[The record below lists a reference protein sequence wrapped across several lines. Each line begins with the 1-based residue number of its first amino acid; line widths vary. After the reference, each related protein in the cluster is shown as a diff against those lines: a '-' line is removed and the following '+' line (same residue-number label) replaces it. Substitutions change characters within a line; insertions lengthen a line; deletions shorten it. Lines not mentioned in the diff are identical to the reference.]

1 MGDRLGIRGAVDILS
16 QVELTSS
23 SMMNLL
29 IIEANIFIILE
40 LMCHEGRSVGVGPAV
55 WRSAGLQCYLLCER
69 CRPRQVS
76 EVQQLQRARP
86 GRPAVL

>member
-40 LMCHEGRSVGVGPAV
+40 LMYNEVCGGGSCSLEVC
-55 WRSAGLQCYLLCER
+55 RSA
-69 CRPRQVS
+69 
-76 EVQQLQRARP
+76 
-86 GRPAVL
+86 VLFVVREMQAAAGK